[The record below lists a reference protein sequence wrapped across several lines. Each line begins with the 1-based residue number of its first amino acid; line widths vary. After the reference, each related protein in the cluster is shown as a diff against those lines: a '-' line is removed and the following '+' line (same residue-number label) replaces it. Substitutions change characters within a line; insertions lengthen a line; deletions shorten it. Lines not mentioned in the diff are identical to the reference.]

1 MDFEFD
7 EDQELLRETVRR
19 FLADQAPISP
29 YVREQLETPS
39 GTSPEVWAGLAE
51 LGVTGLL
58 VPEDRGGSGMGMVDM
73 AVVLEEMGRTVHPGP
88 FASTAV
94 AAASLLTLVGET
106 GGEISGEDS
115 GKDSGKDSDDRS
127 DLLPVLAAGAT
138 RATVVLPVDGDLDA
152 WDVGASGDRLTGEV
166 AHLADA
172 PAAELLIVVANT
184 DDGLGVFAVEAGAH
198 GLELIATETV
208 DATRK
213 QGTVALRDTP
223 AHRVGSGDATVAV
236 AATRDRMIA
245 AAVVDGVGAAE
256 QALALAVAYAKEREQ
271 FGKPIGSFQAVQHLC
286 AEMLVSVELGRAAA
300 YYACWACDG
309 ADAAE
314 RRRAVTMAAAF
325 AGDGFYRVGASAI
338 QVFGGVGFTWEHDIH
353 LFYKRLLTLQQYGG
367 PSHTH
372 LETLATIALA

>member
-39 GTSPEVWAGLAE
+39 GTSPEVWTGLAE

-58 VPEDRGGSGMGMVDM
+58 VPEDQGGSGMGMVDM

-88 FASTAV
+88 FPSTAV

-106 GGEISGEDS
+106 GGEDGGD
-115 GKDSGKDSDDRS
+115 GS
-127 DLLPVLAAGAT
+127 DLLPELAAGAT

-166 AHLADA
+166 PHIADA
-172 PAAELLIVVANT
+172 PAAELLLVVANT
-184 DDGLGVFAVEAGAH
+184 DDGLGVFTVDAGAP
-198 GLELIATETV
+198 GLEVIATETV

-223 AHRVGSGDATVAV
+223 ARRVGSGDATVAV

-300 YYACWACDG
+300 HYACWACDG

-372 LETLATIALA
+372 LETLATIALS